1 MIGPQQKGALSHR
14 RETSGNRY
22 RRMNTAD
29 KATSNNTAAPES
41 ISEKPDAKTDAKNK
55 PSGLSRKAW
64 IKIGIAVFLILLVI
78 VFLSRNLLLGTSVE
92 AYATQS
98 TELRQTVV
106 ASGRVITPQRVSVAS
121 KVIGRVKNIP
131 VAEGEKVMRGQLLI
145 QLDNQDEMASIAQ
158 AETSIDQARA
168 KLRQQREVALPAA
181 IQGLKKAEADVR
193 QLQNQFERIA
203 DLKKRNFV
211 SQMQLDEARRNL
223 DVALSQK
230 QTAVLQVQTN
240 QLNGGDSV
248 LTLAGVAQA
257 RANLSL
263 LRVRLEQDAIRAPS
277 DGVLITRSIEPG
289 DIVQPGV
296 SLMTLAVSGEVQIEI
311 QLDEKNLAKLA
322 LGQKALGSAD
332 AFPDK
337 QFEAVVNYINPG
349 IDATRGSVEVKLRII
364 NPPAYLRQDMTVS
377 IDIETAHKSAAL
389 VVPTEAVRDVTSDAP
404 WVLVVRNK
412 RTVHQ
417 KVGIGLRG
425 DNQIEILSGLKVNEP
440 VILASVGTISAGQ
453 RVRARIAVTP

>member
-1 MIGPQQKGALSHR
+1 MDITNKSPEK
-14 RETSGNRY
+14 
-22 RRMNTAD
+22 NTAVPET
-29 KATSNNTAAPES
+29 TSS
-41 ISEKPDAKTDAKNK
+41 KTDPKADTQNK
-55 PSGLSRKAW
+55 PSGLTRKTW
-64 IKIGIAVFLILLVI
+64 LKIGIAVFSILLVI
-78 VFLSRNLLLGTSVE
+78 VFLSRNSLLGTPVE

-121 KVIGRVKNIP
+121 KVIGRVKSIP
-131 VAEGEKVMRGQLLI
+131 VAEGEKVTRGQLLI
-145 QLDNQDEMASIAQ
+145 QLDSQDELASIAQ
-158 AETSIDQARA
+158 AETSVDQAQA

-181 IQGLKKAEADVR
+181 IEGLKKAEADVR
-193 QLQNQFERIA
+193 QLQMQFERIA

-211 SQMQLDEARRNL
+211 SQMQLDDARRNL

-230 QTAVLQVQTN
+230 QTAALQVQTN
-240 QLNGGDSV
+240 QTNGGDTA

-263 LRVRLEQDAIRAPS
+263 LRVRLEQDDIRAPS
-277 DGVLITRSIEPG
+277 DGVLIARNIEPG
-289 DIVQPGV
+289 NIVQPGA
-296 SLMTLAVSGEVQIEI
+296 SLMSLAVSGEMQIEI

-322 LGQKALGSAD
+322 VGQKALASAD

-337 QFEAVVNYINPG
+337 KFEAVVNYINPG

-364 NPPAYLRQDMTVS
+364 KPPDYLRQDMTVS
-377 IDIETAHKSAAL
+377 VDIQTARKNAAL
-389 VVPTEAVRDVTSDAP
+389 VVPTEAIRDATSDEP
-404 WVLVVRNK
+404 WVLVVRDK

-440 VILASVGTISAGQ
+440 VILSSVGTISAGQ
-453 RVRARIAVTP
+453 RVRVRIAAIP

>member
-1 MIGPQQKGALSHR
+1 MDTLNEKLGKK
-14 RETSGNRY
+14 TSESV
-22 RRMNTAD
+22 NT
-29 KATSNNTAAPES
+29 SV
-41 ISEKPDAKTDAKNK
+41 KTDPKLDTQKK
-55 PSGLSRKAW
+55 PYGLTKKAW
-64 IKIGIAVFLILLVI
+64 LRIGIIGFLILI
-78 VFLSRNLLLGTSVE
+78 GIIILSRNILLGTPVE
-92 AYATQS
+92 AYPTQN

-106 ASGRVITPQRVSVAS
+106 ASGRVITPQRVSIAS
-121 KVIGRVKNIP
+121 KVIGRVKSIP

-158 AETSIDQARA
+158 AATTIDQAQA
-168 KLRQQREVALPAA
+168 KLQQQRQVALPAA
-181 IQGLKKAEADVR
+181 IAGYKKAEADVR
-193 QLQNQFERIA
+193 QTQKQFERIA
-203 DLKKRNFV
+203 ELKKRNFV

-223 DVALSQK
+223 DVALSLR
-230 QTAVLQVQTN
+230 QTAALQVQTN

-277 DGVLITRSIEPG
+277 NGVLISRSIEPG
-289 DIVQPGV
+289 DIVQPGAL
-296 SLMTLAVSGEVQIEI
+296 LMTLAVSGEIQIVI

-322 LGQKALGSAD
+322 IGQKALGSAD

-364 NPPAYLRQDMTVS
+364 NPPDYLRQDMTVS

-389 VVPTEAVRDVTSDAP
+389 VVPTEAVRDATGDAP

-412 RTVHQ
+412 RTVRQ
-417 KVGIGLRG
+417 KVRIGLRG
-425 DNQIEILSGLKVNEP
+425 DNQIEILSGVVVNEP
-440 VILASVGTISAGQ
+440 VILASLGTIIAGQ
-453 RVRARIAVTP
+453 RVRVRTTAIP

>member
-1 MIGPQQKGALSHR
+1 MD
-14 RETSGNRY
+14 N
-22 RRMNTAD
+22 AD
-29 KATSNNTAAPES
+29 K
-41 ISEKPDAKTDAKNK
+41 KPAKTVQAAENNSSKTDSKEDSKEDTQKKTA
-55 PSGLSRKAW
+55 GLTRKVW
-64 IKIGIAVFLILLVI
+64 LKIGIVGFLILI
-78 VFLSRNLLLGTSVE
+78 GIIFLSRNILLGTPVE

-106 ASGRVITPQRVSVAS
+106 ASGRVITLQRVSVAS
-121 KVIGRVKNIP
+121 KVIGRVKSIP

-145 QLDNQDEMASIAQ
+145 QLDNQDEMASITQ
-158 AETSIDQARA
+158 AATSIDQAQA

-193 QLQNQFERIA
+193 QMQKQFERIA

-230 QTAVLQVQTN
+230 QTAALQVQTN

-248 LTLAGVAQA
+248 LSLAGVAQA

-277 DGVLITRSIEPG
+277 DGVLIARNIEPG
-289 DIVQPGV
+289 DIVQPGA
-296 SLMTLAVSGEVQIEI
+296 SLMTLAVSGEIQIEI

-322 LGQKALGSAD
+322 IGQKAFGSAD
-332 AFPDK
+332 AFPDQ
-337 QFEAVVNYINPG
+337 QFEAEVSYINPG
-349 IDATRGSVEVKLRII
+349 IDATRGSVEVKLRIV
-364 NPPAYLRQDMTVS
+364 NPPDYLRQDMTVS
-377 IDIETAHKSAAL
+377 IDIETAHKTAAL
-389 VVPTEAVRDVTSDAP
+389 VVPAEAVRDATGDAP

-417 KVGIGLRG
+417 KVRIGLRG
-425 DNQIEILSGLKVNEP
+425 DDQIEILSGLKVNEP
-440 VILASVGTISAGQ
+440 VILASLGTIIADQ
-453 RVRARIAVTP
+453 RVRVRIAEIP

>member
-1 MIGPQQKGALSHR
+1 
-14 RETSGNRY
+14 
-22 RRMNTAD
+22 MNT
-29 KATSNNTAAPES
+29 TNES
-41 ISEKPDAKTDAKNK
+41 PAKNTEAPKNTSTKIDPKADPKADTQKK
-55 PSGLSRKAW
+55 PSGLTKKAW
-64 IKIGIAVFLILLVI
+64 LKIGIAGFLILIII
-78 VFLSRNLLLGTSVE
+78 VFLSRNLLLGTPVE

-121 KVIGRVKNIP
+121 KVIGRVKSIP

-145 QLDNQDEMASIAQ
+145 QLDNQDELASIAQ
-158 AETSIDQARA
+158 AETTIDQAQA

-181 IQGLKKAEADVR
+181 IQGLKKADADVR

-230 QTAVLQVQTN
+230 QTAALQVQTN
-240 QLNGGDSV
+240 QINGGDSV

-257 RANLSL
+257 RANLIM
-263 LRVRLEQDAIRAPS
+263 LRVKLEQDAIRAPS
-277 DGVLITRSIEPG
+277 DGVLIARNIEPG
-289 DIVQPGV
+289 DIVQPGA
-296 SLMTLAVSGEVQIEI
+296 SLMTLAVSGEIQIEI

-364 NPPAYLRQDMTVS
+364 KPPDYLRQDMTVS
-377 IDIETAHKSAAL
+377 VDIETARKAAAL

-404 WVLVVRNK
+404 WVMVVGNK

-417 KVGIGLRG
+417 PVRIGLRG

-440 VILASVGTISAGQ
+440 VILSSMGTISVDQ
-453 RVRARIAVTP
+453 RVRARIAATP